1 MRRKV
6 CIYTHAYSIAH
17 VHRVQKLL
25 TATMCVEGG
34 QTATLKGLTVLIAG
48 VCNAR
53 IGDGCLN
60 YGGLRIPTI
69 EICGN
74 GFRVDL

>member
-1 MRRKV
+1 
-6 CIYTHAYSIAH
+6 
-17 VHRVQKLL
+17 
-25 TATMCVEGG
+25 MCVEGG
-34 QTATLKGLTVLIAG
+34 QTAILKGLTVVIAG

-53 IGDGCLN
+53 IGDDCLN